1 MQTDLEGIT
10 MTTTPSLSQPDAS
23 MTVRFGRGGRSRLTA
38 FAAGSVAALGIALA
52 GCGTDQAPEVSGT
65 DTHVHVDEG
74 TPETAAPETV
84 AGRAL
89 SAMFSWQPVVDSS
102 PGAAMGRALPWLGG
116 DLAKEATM
124 PPAEGIRP
132 LPSWQLW
139 KQSGDVISASASVE
153 PEPVQSTPYRQTW
166 RVQVRQTVL
175 HADGSSTPYSAQTM
189 SADLEH
195 TDSGWRLMSYSI
207 LPG

>member
-1 MQTDLEGIT
+1 MTDKPIT
-10 MTTTPSLSQPDAS
+10 AVPNGA
-23 MTVRFGRGGRSRLTA
+23 RHRRWGRSRLTA
-38 FAAGSVAALGIALA
+38 FAACSVAALGIALA

-65 DTHVHVDEG
+65 DAHVHVDDG
-74 TPETAAPETV
+74 TPETASPETV

-89 SAMFSWQPVVDSS
+89 SAMFSWQPVIDPS

-116 DLAKEATM
+116 DLAKEASM

-139 KQSGDVISASASVE
+139 KQSGDVISASATVE
-153 PEPVQSTPYRQTW
+153 PEPVHSTPEKQTW

-175 HADGSSTPYSAQTM
+175 HADGSSTPYSHQTM

-195 TDSGWRLMSYSI
+195 TDSGWRLVSYNVV
-207 LPG
+207 PG

>member
-1 MQTDLEGIT
+1 
-10 MTTTPSLSQPDAS
+10 
-23 MTVRFGRGGRSRLTA
+23 
-38 FAAGSVAALGIALA
+38 
-52 GCGTDQAPEVSGT
+52 VSGT
-65 DTHVHVDEG
+65 DAHVHVDDG
-74 TPETAAPETV
+74 TPETASPETV

-89 SAMFSWQPVVDSS
+89 SAMFSWQPVIDPS

-116 DLAKEATM
+116 DLATEASM

-139 KQSGDVISASASVE
+139 KQSGDVISASATVE
-153 PEPVQSTPYRQTW
+153 PEPVHSTPEKQTW

-175 HADGSSTPYSAQTM
+175 HADGSSTPYSHQTM

-195 TDSGWRLMSYSI
+195 TDSGWRLVSYNVI
-207 LPG
+207 PG